1 MFPGAVTPEVILSS
15 RASYRFAP
23 LLRQDLRMYSTAGT
37 HWLGIRI
44 RVICQLSFWP
54 DGALVLPQR
63 WPDFWLGIWAVSP
76 TPILSFYLIPSVLDP
91 QVIWSVPHGLGS
103 HFPTRETTGP
113 PRCCM
118 VWPAGG
124 ATWSNC
130 SCSMTQ
136 SLLSTELLQPHP
148 LGSGIITMVF
158 CPWIVTMC
166 LFLCHHHTIL
176 TSTTDL

>member
-1 MFPGAVTPEVILSS
+1 MVQQLSQAADVTACLSGLEDVLHNWQISVAMFPGAVTPEVILSS

-91 QVIWSVPHGLGS
+91 QVI
-103 HFPTRETTGP
+103 
-113 PRCCM
+113 
-118 VWPAGG
+118 
-124 ATWSNC
+124 
-130 SCSMTQ
+130 
-136 SLLSTELLQPHP
+136 
-148 LGSGIITMVF
+148 
-158 CPWIVTMC
+158 
-166 LFLCHHHTIL
+166 
-176 TSTTDL
+176 